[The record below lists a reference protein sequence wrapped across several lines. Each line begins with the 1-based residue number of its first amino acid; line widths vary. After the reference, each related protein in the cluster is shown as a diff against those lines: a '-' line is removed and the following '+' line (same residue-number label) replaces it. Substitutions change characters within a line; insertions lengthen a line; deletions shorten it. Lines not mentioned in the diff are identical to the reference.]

1 MGRVVKRESGKWQ
14 DSQKASSVSSL
25 SSGHPLFPPHT
36 HCSETIQSIVV
47 HPTAPSYQW
56 GDPHF
61 LPNIQCECHCIL
73 LPNLI
78 CSTCLTLSPPSLSIP
93 PFLLL
98 SPPLPFFPSPSPP
111 LFLTPHPPLLPSA
124 PPPSHSSP
132 PLLPSLQVPASKYS
146 MPTSTRLR
154 IASKS

>member
-1 MGRVVKRESGKWQ
+1 MGRVVRRESGKLQ

-36 HCSETIQSIVV
+36 HCSEAIQSIVV

-78 CSTCLTLSPPSLSIP
+78 CSTCLSLSPPCLSILTFLFSPPLPSFPSPSLSIRP
-93 PFLLL
+93 LL
-98 SPPLPFFPSPSPP
+98 SSPH
-111 LFLTPHPPLLPSA
+111 FRCLL
-124 PPPSHSSP
+124 
-132 PLLPSLQVPASKYS
+132 Q
-146 MPTSTRLR
+146 STRCQQVQGSESPQR
-154 IASKS
+154 AKGGVERSERAYCTVEKW